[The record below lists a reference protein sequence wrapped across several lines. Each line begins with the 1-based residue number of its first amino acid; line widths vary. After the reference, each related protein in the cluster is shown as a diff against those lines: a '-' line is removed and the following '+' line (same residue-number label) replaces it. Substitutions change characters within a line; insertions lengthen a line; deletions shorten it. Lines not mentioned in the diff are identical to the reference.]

1 MKELLVELARGLVH
15 EPERVR
21 VIEHAEDGGVF
32 LELEVAPADRGRVIG
47 KQGRTADAL
56 RTLLDAVASQR
67 GMHCDMEVV
76 DDDEPEPGG
85 GW

>member
-1 MKELLVELARGLVH
+1 MKQLLAELARGLVD

-47 KQGRTADAL
+47 KHGRTADAL
-56 RTLLDAVASQR
+56 RTLLDAVARQR
-67 GMHCDMEVV
+67 GMHCDVEVV
-76 DDDEPEPGG
+76 DDEAEAEDGP
-85 GW
+85 

>member
-1 MKELLVELARGLVH
+1 MKDLLAELARGLVE
-15 EPERVR
+15 EPGCVR

-56 RTLLDAVASQR
+56 RTLLDAVARRR

-76 DDDEPEPGG
+76 DDEPEPGG